1 MNENNGF
8 SSNIF
13 GPPLWLFLHIISF
26 NYPMNPTIDD
36 KNNYRN
42 FILNLQNVLP
52 CKTCRENLTKNFK
65 QLPLTMK
72 DMESRETFSKY
83 IYNLHNVINKMLHK
97 RVHITYDEVKNKYED
112 YRAKCDVK
120 KKTVKNKHVGC
131 VAPLHSKHKKKCIIK
146 IVKTRKVKK

>member
-1 MNENNGF
+1 MNDNNGF

-26 NYPMNPTIDD
+26 NYPLYPTESD
-36 KNNYRN
+36 KHNYRN
-42 FILNLQNVLP
+42 FIINLKNVLP

-65 QLPLTMK
+65 NLPLTMK
-72 DMESRETFSKY
+72 DMENRESFSKY

-97 RVHITYDEVKNKYED
+97 NVHISYEDVRKKYEQ

-120 KKTVKNKHVGC
+120 TKTLKNKHVGC
-131 VAPLHSKHKKKCIIK
+131 VIPLNSKHKRKCIIK
-146 IVKTRKVKK
+146 IVKTRKIKK